1 MDALNPVL
9 QPILRVWGGLSR
21 VQRVGLG
28 VILAAALGL
37 FFVVSTVGRTPD
49 SAIAFS
55 GLSPEDGAMVVEKLK
70 TAKIPYELAEGGVV
84 RVPSGQ
90 LQEARLALAGSGLN
104 GKPTAGSGFELFD
117 QNSFGQTEFTQKVN
131 YQRALENELARSIGR
146 LEAVESARVHLV
158 LPQPSLFTTQQ
169 KDATASVILKLKAG
183 KRFDTAQARSI
194 ANLVA
199 SSVEG
204 LKPQNLTIVDV
215 NGNMLSG
222 DDNSPLTGLSN
233 KQLDQQ
239 RGYEATVE
247 RDLQALLDRVLGSGK
262 AAVRVSATM
271 NWDQVE
277 QTNESYTPGDP
288 TQTPVRTNHE
298 ISETTT
304 NGAAGAGGV
313 PGTQANNGTV
323 PTYQGAGAGTGGATT
338 KTERDTTYELN
349 KSIQKIVTAPGTV
362 KRQSVSV
369 MLDDDPNN
377 PNAALIQNVQNA
389 INAAAGIDATRGDVL
404 TVTSLAFNREELQ
417 STQAAMADAA
427 QKDQVMSYARLGVL
441 ALGPLLMLI
450 VLFFVLSRGKSKK
463 DKTSAAAELIAA
475 QAATAQP
482 AQAAT
487 PDVQQPVVPGR
498 ATKPFMPNAQ
508 PITEDPQKVYIR
520 EQIQTLGKSNPATV
534 AQLIQTWM
542 DEDRRN

>member
-9 QPILRVWGGLSR
+9 QPILRVWGGLSA

-28 VILAAALGL
+28 VILAAAVGL
-37 FFVVSTVGRTPD
+37 FLVVSTVGRTPD

-90 LQEARLALAGSGLN
+90 LQEARLALAGAGLG

-131 YQRALENELARSIGR
+131 YQRALESELARSIGR
-146 LEAVESARVHLV
+146 LDAVESARVHLV

-169 KDATASVILKLKAG
+169 KDATASVILKLKPG

-215 NGNMLSG
+215 NGNMLTG
-222 DDNSPLTGLSN
+222 DDNSPLTGMSS

-239 RGYEATVE
+239 RGYEASVE

-271 NWDQVE
+271 DWDQIE

-288 TQTPVRTNHE
+288 NQTPIRTNHE

-304 NGAAGAGGV
+304 NGTAGAAGGV
-313 PGTQANNGTV
+313 PGTQANGTV
-323 PTYQGAGAGTGGATT
+323 PTYQGAGSSSGASTT

-349 KSIQKIVTAPGTV
+349 KSIQKIVRAPGAV
-362 KRQSVSV
+362 KRMSVSV

-389 INAAAGIDATRGDVL
+389 INAAAGINTTRGDVL
-404 TVTSLAFNREELQ
+404 TVTPLTFNRDEMQ

-463 DKTSAAAELIAA
+463 DKTSAAELVAA
-475 QAATAQP
+475 QAAASAQP
-482 AQAAT
+482 VSAAT
-487 PDVQQPVVPGR
+487 PDAQQVVPAR
-498 ATKPFMPNAQ
+498 PNKPFVPNAQ
-508 PITEDPQKVYIR
+508 PIAEDPQKVYIR
-520 EQIQTLGKSNPATV
+520 DQIQTLGKTNPATV